1 MKKNHTLKPTYQVS
15 VLSVIASIAILLLLF
30 ICSCSSGSGQQNQA
44 SAEIQAAQVITIDT
58 STTLTYKDY
67 PGMLEGKVNV
77 EIRPQVDGYLENVF
91 VDEGAYVEKGQAL
104 FRISQLPYL
113 EQLNQ
118 AEANLNAAEAALL
131 NAQLEVEKVTPLV
144 ENKVV
149 SGIQLKTAQAAQQVA
164 KAHVAQAKAAVA
176 SARINLDFTT
186 IKAPVSGYI
195 GRLPKKT
202 GSLVGRADVQPL
214 TLLSDVHEV
223 YAYFAMGET
232 DFIRFKAAYPGLS
245 LQEKISQ
252 LPPVS
257 LVLADNGLY
266 GQQGKIDMIDGQFDK
281 NTGAITLRASFVN
294 PQGLLRSGNTG
305 KVRLGQVHHRAL
317 VVPQEATLEIQD
329 KVFVYAVR
337 DSNKV
342 YKQPV
347 TILGKSGTNY
357 LVGEGLN
364 AGERI
369 VFSNLDHL
377 QEGVKINPKVVTAD
391 NRK

>member
-1 MKKNHTLKPTYQVS
+1 MKKNHTMKPTYQVS
-15 VLSVIASIAILLLLF
+15 VISVIASITILLLLF
-30 ICSCSSGSGQQNQA
+30 VCSCSAGAGQQHQA
-44 SAEIQAAQVITIDT
+44 SAETPAQVMTIDT
-58 STTLTYKDY
+58 ATTLTYKDY
-67 PGMLEGKVNV
+67 PGMLEGRVNV

-91 VDEGAYVEKGQAL
+91 VDEGAYVVKGQAL
-104 FRISQLPYL
+104 FRISQLPYI

-118 AEANLNAAEAALL
+118 AQANLNAAEAALL
-131 NAQLEVEKVTPLV
+131 NAQLEVEKITPLV
-144 ENKVV
+144 QNKVV
-149 SGIQLKTAQAAQQVA
+149 SEIQLKTVQAARQVA
-164 KAHVAQAKAAVA
+164 KAHMAQAKAAVA
-176 SARINLDFTT
+176 GAQINLGFTT

-202 GSLVGRADVQPL
+202 GSLVGRNDPQPL

-245 LQEKISQ
+245 LQDKISQ

-257 LVLADNGLY
+257 LVLADNNLY
-266 GQQGKIDMIDGQFDK
+266 SQQGKIDMIDGQFDK
-281 NTGAITLRASFVN
+281 NTGAITLRASFAN

-305 KVRLGQVHHRAL
+305 KVRLGQVHRSAL

-342 YKQPV
+342 YKQPL
-347 TILGKSGTNY
+347 TIIGKSGTNY
-357 LVGEGLN
+357 LVGEGLK

-377 QEGVKINPKVVTAD
+377 QEGGKIIPKTVTAD

>member
-1 MKKNHTLKPTYQVS
+1 MKPTYQVS
-15 VLSVIASIAILLLLF
+15 VISVIASITILLLLF
-30 ICSCSSGSGQQNQA
+30 VCSCSAGAGQQHQA
-44 SAEIQAAQVITIDT
+44 SAETPAQVMTIDT
-58 STTLTYKDY
+58 ATTLTYKDY
-67 PGMLEGKVNV
+67 PGMLEGRVNV

-91 VDEGAYVEKGQAL
+91 VDEGAYVVKGQAL
-104 FRISQLPYL
+104 FRISQLPYI

-118 AEANLNAAEAALL
+118 AQANLNAAEAALL
-131 NAQLEVEKVTPLV
+131 NAQLEVEKITPLV
-144 ENKVV
+144 QNKVV
-149 SGIQLKTAQAAQQVA
+149 SEIQLKTVQAARQVA
-164 KAHVAQAKAAVA
+164 KAHMAQAKAAVA
-176 SARINLDFTT
+176 GAQINLGFTT

-202 GSLVGRADVQPL
+202 GSLVGRNDPQPL

-245 LQEKISQ
+245 LQDKISQ

-257 LVLADNGLY
+257 LVLADNNLY
-266 GQQGKIDMIDGQFDK
+266 SQQGKIDMIDGQFDK
-281 NTGAITLRASFVN
+281 NTGAITLRASFAN

-305 KVRLGQVHHRAL
+305 KVRLGQVHRSAL

-342 YKQPV
+342 YKQPL
-347 TILGKSGTNY
+347 TIIGKSGTNY
-357 LVGEGLN
+357 LVGEGLK

-377 QEGVKINPKVVTAD
+377 QEGGKIIPKTVTAD

>member
-1 MKKNHTLKPTYQVS
+1 MKPAYQVS
-15 VLSVIASIAILLLLF
+15 FISVIASIAILLILF
-30 ICSCSSGSGQQNQA
+30 VCSCSSGSGQQNQA
-44 SAEIQAAQVITIDT
+44 SAETPAQVITIDT
-58 STTLTYKDY
+58 TTTLTYKDY
-67 PGMLEGKVNV
+67 PGVLEGRVNV

-104 FRISQLPYL
+104 FRISQLPYI

-118 AEANLNAAEAALL
+118 AQANLNAAEAALL

-144 ENKVV
+144 QNKVV
-149 SGIQLKTAQAAQQVA
+149 SEIQLKTVQAGQQVA

-176 SARINLDFTT
+176 AAQINLDFTT

-202 GSLVGRADVQPL
+202 GSLVGRNDPQPL

-223 YAYFAMGET
+223 YAYFAMGES

-245 LQEKISQ
+245 LQDKISQ
-252 LPPVS
+252 LPPVL

-266 GQQGKIDMIDGQFDK
+266 SQQGKIDMIDGQFDK
-281 NTGAITLRASFVN
+281 HTGAITLRASFAN

-305 KVRLGQVHHRAL
+305 KVRLGQVHRSAL

-342 YKQPV
+342 YKQPL
-347 TILGKSGTNY
+347 TIIGKSGTNF
-357 LVGEGLN
+357 LVGEGLK
-364 AGERI
+364 AGDRI

-377 QEGVKINPKVVTAD
+377 QEGGKIIPKTVTAD

>member
-1 MKKNHTLKPTYQVS
+1 MKEKHTMKPTYQVS
-15 VLSVIASIAILLLLF
+15 LTSVIASIAILLLLF
-30 ICSCSSGSGQQNQA
+30 VCSCSPGSGQQQA
-44 SAEIQAAQVITIDT
+44 TAETPAQVITIDT
-58 STTLTYKDY
+58 TTTLTYKDY
-67 PGMLEGKVNV
+67 PGMLEGRVNV

-104 FRISQLPYL
+104 FRINQLPYI

-118 AEANLNAAEAALL
+118 AQANLNAAEAALL
-131 NAQLEVEKVTPLV
+131 NAQLEVEKITPLV
-144 ENKVV
+144 QNKVV
-149 SGIQLKTAQAAQQVA
+149 SEIQLKTVQAAQQVA

-176 SARINLDFTT
+176 SAQINLDFTT

-202 GSLVGRADVQPL
+202 GSLVGRADPQPL

-257 LVLADNGLY
+257 LVLADNNLY
-266 GQQGKIDMIDGQFDK
+266 GHQGKIDMIDGQFDK
-281 NTGAITLRASFVN
+281 HTGAITLRASFAN

-305 KVRLGQVHHRAL
+305 KVRLGQVHRSAL
-317 VVPQEATLEIQD
+317 VVPQEATVEIQD

-342 YKQPV
+342 YKQPL
-347 TILGKSGTNY
+347 TIIGKSGTSY
-357 LVGEGLN
+357 LVGEGLK

-377 QEGVKINPKVVTAD
+377 QEGGKIIPKTVTAD
-391 NRK
+391 NRKK

>member
-1 MKKNHTLKPTYQVS
+1 MKPTYQVS
-15 VLSVIASIAILLLLF
+15 VISVIASIAILLLLF
-30 ICSCSSGSGQQNQA
+30 VCSCSSGSGQQNQA
-44 SAEIQAAQVITIDT
+44 SAETPAQVITIDT
-58 STTLTYKDY
+58 TTTLTYKDY

-104 FRISQLPYL
+104 FRISQLSYI

-118 AEANLNAAEAALL
+118 AQANLNAAEAALL
-131 NAQLEVEKVTPLV
+131 NAQLEVEKITPLV
-144 ENKVV
+144 QNKVV
-149 SGIQLKTAQAAQQVA
+149 SEIQLKTVQAAQQVA

-176 SARINLDFTT
+176 SAQINLDFTT

-202 GSLVGRADVQPL
+202 GSLVGRNDPQPL

-245 LQEKISQ
+245 LQDKISQ

-257 LVLADNGLY
+257 LVLADNNLY
-266 GQQGKIDMIDGQFDK
+266 SQQGKIDMIDGQFDK

-305 KVRLGQVHHRAL
+305 KVRLGQIHRSAL

-342 YKQPV
+342 YKQPLTV
-347 TILGKSGTNY
+347 IGKSGTNY
-357 LVGEGLN
+357 LVGEGLKP
-364 AGERI
+364 GDRI

-377 QEGVKINPKVVTAD
+377 QEGGKIIPKTVTAD
-391 NRK
+391 NRKK

>member
-1 MKKNHTLKPTYQVS
+1 MKPTYQVS
-15 VLSVIASIAILLLLF
+15 FISVIASIAVLLLLF
-30 ICSCSSGSGQQNQA
+30 ICSCASGTEQQHA
-44 SAEIQAAQVITIDT
+44 SAETPSAQVIAIDT

-67 PGMLEGKVNV
+67 SGVLEGKVNV
-77 EIRPQVDGYLENVF
+77 EIRPQVDGYLDKVF
-91 VDEGAYVEKGQAL
+91 VDEGAFVEEGQAL
-104 FRISQLPYL
+104 FRISQLPYI

-118 AEANLNAAEAALL
+118 AQANFNAAEAAFLT
-131 NAQLEVEKVTPLV
+131 AQLEVEKVTPLV
-144 ENKVV
+144 QNKVV
-149 SGIQLKTAQAAQQVA
+149 SEIQLKTVQAAQQVA

-176 SARINLDFTT
+176 SAQINLDFTT

-195 GRLPKKT
+195 GRLPKKA
-202 GSLVGRADVQPL
+202 GSLVGRADQQPL

-223 YAYFAMGET
+223 YAYFAMGES
-232 DFIRFKAAYPGLS
+232 DFIRFKAAYPGIS

-257 LVLADNGLY
+257 LILADGGLY
-266 GQQGKIDMIDGQFDK
+266 SQQGKIDMIDGQFDK

-305 KVRLGQVHHRAL
+305 KVRLGQVHRSAI
-317 VVPQEATLEIQD
+317 VVPQEATVEIQD

-342 YKQPV
+342 YKQPL

-357 LVGEGLN
+357 LVGEGLK
-364 AGERI
+364 AGDRI
-369 VFSNLDHL
+369 VFSNLAHL
-377 QEGVKINPKVVTAD
+377 QEGGKIIPKVVTAD
-391 NRK
+391 NQKK

>member
-1 MKKNHTLKPTYQVS
+1 MKTHTTLKPTYQVS
-15 VLSVIASIAILLLLF
+15 FTSVIASIVILLLLF
-30 ICSCSSGSGQQNQA
+30 MCSCTSGAGEQNHSSA
-44 SAEIQAAQVITIDT
+44 AVPAAQVISIDT
-58 STTLTYKDY
+58 ASTLTYKDY
-67 PGMLEGKVNV
+67 SSVLEGKVNV
-77 EIRPQVDGYLENVF
+77 EIRPQVDGYLDKVF
-91 VDEGAYVEKGQAL
+91 VDEGAYVEEGQAL

-118 AEANLNAAEAALL
+118 AQANLNAAEAALL
-131 NAQLEVEKVTPLV
+131 NAQLDVEKVTPLV
-144 ENKVV
+144 QNKVV
-149 SGIQLKTAQAAQQVA
+149 SDIQLKTVQAAQQVA

-176 SARINLDFTT
+176 TAQINLDFTT

-202 GSLVGRADVQPL
+202 GSLVGRNDPQPL

-223 YAYFAMGET
+223 YAYFAMSEN
-232 DFIRFKAAYPGLS
+232 DFIRFKAAYPGVN
-245 LQEKISQ
+245 LQEKIKQ

-266 GQQGKIDMIDGQFDK
+266 SQQGKIDMIDGQFDK
-281 NTGAITLRASFVN
+281 NTGAITLRATFDN

-305 KVRLGQVHHRAL
+305 KVRLGQTHRSAI

-342 YKQPV
+342 YKQAL
-347 TILGKSGTNY
+347 TIIGKSGTDY
-357 LVGEGLN
+357 LVGEGLK
-364 AGERI
+364 AGDRI

-377 QEGVKINPKVVTAD
+377 QEGGKINPKTVTAD

>member
-1 MKKNHTLKPTYQVS
+1 MKPTYQVS
-15 VLSVIASIAILLLLF
+15 VISVIASITILLLLF
-30 ICSCSSGSGQQNQA
+30 VCSCSAGAGQQHQA
-44 SAEIQAAQVITIDT
+44 SAETPAQVMTIDT
-58 STTLTYKDY
+58 ATTLTYKDY
-67 PGMLEGKVNV
+67 PGMLEGRVNV

-91 VDEGAYVEKGQAL
+91 VDEGAYVAKGQAL
-104 FRISQLPYL
+104 FRISQMPYI

-118 AEANLNAAEAALL
+118 AQANLNAAEAALL
-131 NAQLEVEKVTPLV
+131 NAQLEVEKITPLV
-144 ENKVV
+144 QNKVV
-149 SGIQLKTAQAAQQVA
+149 SEIQLKTVQAARQVA

-176 SARINLDFTT
+176 GAQINLGFTT

-202 GSLVGRADVQPL
+202 GSLVGRNDPQPL

-245 LQEKISQ
+245 LQDKISQ

-257 LVLADNGLY
+257 LVLADNNLY
-266 GQQGKIDMIDGQFDK
+266 SQQGKIDMIDGQFDK
-281 NTGAITLRASFVN
+281 NTGAITLRASFAN

-305 KVRLGQVHHRAL
+305 KVRLGQVHRSAL

-342 YKQPV
+342 YKQPL
-347 TILGKSGTNY
+347 TIIGKSGTNY
-357 LVGEGLN
+357 LVGEGLK

-377 QEGVKINPKVVTAD
+377 QEGGKIIPKTVTAD

>member
-1 MKKNHTLKPTYQVS
+1 MKPTYQVS
-15 VLSVIASIAILLLLF
+15 VISVIASIAILLLLF
-30 ICSCSSGSGQQNQA
+30 VCSCSSGPGQQNQA
-44 SAEIQAAQVITIDT
+44 SAETPAQVITIDT
-58 STTLTYKDY
+58 TTTLTYKDY
-67 PGMLEGKVNV
+67 PGMLEGMVNV

-91 VDEGAYVEKGQAL
+91 VDEGAYVEKGQSL
-104 FRISQLPYL
+104 FRISQLTYI

-118 AEANLNAAEAALL
+118 AQANLNAAEAALL

-144 ENKVV
+144 QNKVV
-149 SGIQLKTAQAAQQVA
+149 SEIQLKTVQAAQQVA
-164 KAHVAQAKAAVA
+164 KAHVAQAKAAVG
-176 SARINLDFTT
+176 SAQINLDFTT
-186 IKAPVSGYI
+186 IKASVSGYI

-202 GSLVGRADVQPL
+202 GSLVGRNDPQPL

-245 LQEKISQ
+245 LQDKISQ

-257 LVLADNGLY
+257 LVLADNNLY
-266 GQQGKIDMIDGQFDK
+266 SQQGKIDMIDGQFDK

-305 KVRLGQVHHRAL
+305 KVRLGQVHRSAL

-342 YKQPV
+342 YKQPL
-347 TILGKSGTNY
+347 TIIGKSGTNY
-357 LVGEGLN
+357 LVGEGLK
-364 AGERI
+364 AGDRI

-377 QEGVKINPKVVTAD
+377 QEGGKIIPKTVTAD

>member
-1 MKKNHTLKPTYQVS
+1 MKKNHTMKPAYQVS
-15 VLSVIASIAILLLLF
+15 FISVIASIAILLILF
-30 ICSCSSGSGQQNQA
+30 VCSCSSGSGQQNQA
-44 SAEIQAAQVITIDT
+44 SAETPAQVITIDT
-58 STTLTYKDY
+58 TTTLTYKDY
-67 PGMLEGKVNV
+67 PGMLEGRVNV

-104 FRISQLPYL
+104 FRISQLPYI

-118 AEANLNAAEAALL
+118 AQANLNAAEAALL

-144 ENKVV
+144 QNKVV
-149 SGIQLKTAQAAQQVA
+149 SEIQLKTVQAGQQVA

-176 SARINLDFTT
+176 AAQINLDFTT

-202 GSLVGRADVQPL
+202 GSLVGRNDPQPL

-223 YAYFAMGET
+223 YAYFAMGES

-245 LQEKISQ
+245 LQDKISQ

-266 GQQGKIDMIDGQFDK
+266 SQQGKIDMIDGQFDK
-281 NTGAITLRASFVN
+281 HTGAITLRASFAN

-305 KVRLGQVHHRAL
+305 KVRLGQVHRSAL

-342 YKQPV
+342 YKQPL
-347 TILGKSGTNY
+347 TIIGKSGTNY
-357 LVGEGLN
+357 LVGEGLK
-364 AGERI
+364 AGDRI

-377 QEGVKINPKVVTAD
+377 QEGGKIIPKTVTAD

>member
-1 MKKNHTLKPTYQVS
+1 MKKNHTMKPTYQVS
-15 VLSVIASIAILLLLF
+15 VISVIASITILLLLF
-30 ICSCSSGSGQQNQA
+30 VCSCSAGAGQQQQA
-44 SAEIQAAQVITIDT
+44 SAETPAQVMTIDT
-58 STTLTYKDY
+58 ATTLTYKDY
-67 PGMLEGKVNV
+67 PGMLEGRVNV

-104 FRISQLPYL
+104 FRISQLPYI

-118 AEANLNAAEAALL
+118 AQANLNAAEAALL
-131 NAQLEVEKVTPLV
+131 NAQLEVEKITPLV
-144 ENKVV
+144 QNKVV
-149 SGIQLKTAQAAQQVA
+149 SEIQLKTVQAARQVA
-164 KAHVAQAKAAVA
+164 KAHVAQAKAAVSGA
-176 SARINLDFTT
+176 QINLGFTT

-202 GSLVGRADVQPL
+202 GSLVGRNDPQPL

-245 LQEKISQ
+245 LQDKISQ

-257 LVLADNGLY
+257 LVLADNNLY
-266 GQQGKIDMIDGQFDK
+266 SQQGKIDMIDGQFDK
-281 NTGAITLRASFVN
+281 NTGAITLRASFAN

-305 KVRLGQVHHRAL
+305 KVRLGQVHRSAL

-342 YKQPV
+342 YKQPL
-347 TILGKSGTNY
+347 TIIGKSGTNY
-357 LVGEGLN
+357 LVGEGLK

-377 QEGVKINPKVVTAD
+377 QEGGKIIPKTVTAD

>member
-1 MKKNHTLKPTYQVS
+1 MKKNHTMKPTYQVS
-15 VLSVIASIAILLLLF
+15 VISVIASITILLLLF
-30 ICSCSSGSGQQNQA
+30 VCSCSAGAGQQQQA
-44 SAEIQAAQVITIDT
+44 SAETPAQVMTIDT
-58 STTLTYKDY
+58 ATTLTYKDY
-67 PGMLEGKVNV
+67 PGMLEGRVNV

-91 VDEGAYVEKGQAL
+91 VDEGAYVVKGQAL
-104 FRISQLPYL
+104 FRISQLPYI

-118 AEANLNAAEAALL
+118 AQANLNAAEAALI
-131 NAQLEVEKVTPLV
+131 NAQLEVEKITPLV
-144 ENKVV
+144 QNKVV
-149 SGIQLKTAQAAQQVA
+149 SEIQLKTVQAARQVA

-176 SARINLDFTT
+176 GAQINLGFTT

-202 GSLVGRADVQPL
+202 GSLVGRNDPQPL

-245 LQEKISQ
+245 LQDKISQ

-257 LVLADNGLY
+257 LVLADNNLY
-266 GQQGKIDMIDGQFDK
+266 SQQGKIDMIDGQFDK
-281 NTGAITLRASFVN
+281 NTGAITLRASFAN

-305 KVRLGQVHHRAL
+305 KVRLGQVHRSAL

-342 YKQPV
+342 YKQPL
-347 TILGKSGTNY
+347 TIIGKSGTNY
-357 LVGEGLN
+357 LVGEGLK

-377 QEGVKINPKVVTAD
+377 QEGGKIIPKTVTAD